1 MPSLTPRSDR
11 PAAADQPA
19 GRPLALLTHTWAGRA
34 VLIGTVV
41 KSVAVVL
48 SRAIGDHFV
57 LEVVGTAGTLALL
70 LGLGIFVGRLIGLA
84 RRRLLWRVRR
94 KLILSYIFVGL
105 VPALLIIVFFLLC
118 GLLLF
123 GTLSQYMIETRLQ
136 SAIEQA
142 QFLARTTAIELGRLA
157 SLDEAQAYL
166 QRKQAAARGA
176 VSRSVAG
183 HRARRPIVPER

>member
-1 MPSLTPRSDR
+1 M
-11 PAAADQPA
+11 
-19 GRPLALLTHTWAGRA
+19 
-34 VLIGTVV
+34 
-41 KSVAVVL
+41 
-48 SRAIGDHFV
+48 
-57 LEVVGTAGTLALL
+57 LEVVGRQARSRCCWGLAYFL
-70 LGLGIFVGRLIGLA
+70 GRLIGLA

-105 VPALLIIVFFLLC
+105 VPALLIIIFCLLC

-123 GTLSQYMIETRLQ
+123 GSVSQYMIETRLQ
-136 SAIEQA
+136 SAIEQS
-142 QFLARTTAIELGRLA
+142 QFLARTTAIELGRLS

-166 QRKQAAARGA
+166 QRKQAVARHA